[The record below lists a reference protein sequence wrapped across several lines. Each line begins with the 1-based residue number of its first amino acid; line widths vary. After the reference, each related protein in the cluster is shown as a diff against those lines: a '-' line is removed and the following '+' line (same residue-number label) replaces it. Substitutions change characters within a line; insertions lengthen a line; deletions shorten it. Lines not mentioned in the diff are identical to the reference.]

1 MATTRHLRRGH
12 PRARRATTT
21 GRFTVAGQRTASRRV
36 SGGGGHATVAAASAA
51 KPKAATP

>member
-36 SGGGGHATVAAASAA
+36 SGGGGRATVAAASAA